1 MFPVLESSK
10 GDLTIVDT
18 NLLYHLHEILIVAF
32 FFCPRLYLQNW
43 SDAFVSLG
51 SVTYSSLWIGC
62 GGAFLEVKSF
72 DLSWVRVTWCICQC
86 VITTS
91 LLLRTDFRFL
101 HYETGVKPFEDLY
114 LQAFQLFGHKLQA
127 NFWYTDLG

>member
-1 MFPVLESSK
+1 M
-10 GDLTIVDT
+10 TIVDT

-43 SDAFVSLG
+43 SDAFVFLG

-62 GGAFLEVKSF
+62 GGAVLEVKSF
-72 DLSWVRVTWCICQC
+72 DLSWVRVTCCNCQC
-86 VITTS
+86 VITA
-91 LLLRTDFRFL
+91 LKQLKTDFPFL

-114 LQAFQLFGHKLQA
+114 LEPFELFQE
-127 NFWYTDLG
+127 N